1 MKIRKMTILSARG
14 GLVTIILFSGFITR
28 DNDIYLE
35 INKSIDI
42 FGRVYKEV
50 ALNYVEPL
58 NPEEFMLAGING
70 MLNSLDP
77 YTNFIDENQ
86 QKDIDIITKGK
97 YGGIGASVG
106 VRNDDITIVDLIEGY
121 SAQRQGM
128 RIGDI
133 ITKINNT
140 TVSKE
145 NVDSLSELLKGDPGS
160 TVKVI
165 VKREA
170 NTELII
176 FNLIR
181 EEIEVKNVSY
191 FGFIPEESNNA
202 YIKLSG
208 FSRSAGEE
216 MKKTL
221 LELKSQKEIKSV
233 ILDLRGNPGG
243 LLDAAID
250 VSEKFLKKGQTV
262 VSVRGRDSLSIKNYL
277 ATEEPIL
284 SNTNMIV
291 LIDEGTAS
299 ASEIVSGAIQDHDR
313 GVVVGTNSF
322 GKGLVQTVLPLS
334 FNTSLKITTAKYF
347 TPSGRSIQR
356 VDYSEKNKVFGR
368 SSSIKLKEF
377 KTDGMRTV
385 LSGGGIMPD
394 TTVKNVSNS
403 NFVQTLLADGMFFK
417 FATNFF
423 NNNPNKD
430 WKSSGPEI
438 LFRDFTSYLKSQKF
452 DFVSRSEKLI
462 GQLITAGLDE
472 NVDKNFLD
480 QLEKVKSEINA
491 NHTSELEK
499 YKDDVLCE
507 IKEELSA
514 RTDGREGRIR
524 ESLKFDKQ
532 FLTSYQILRDQKKYR
547 SLLRS

>member
-1 MKIRKMTILSARG
+1 MKIKKMIILSLA
-14 GLVTIILFSGFITR
+14 TIILFSGFITR

-35 INKSIDI
+35 ISKGIDI

-50 ALNYVEPL
+50 TLNYVEPL

-86 QKDIDIITKGK
+86 QKDIEIITKGK

-106 VRNDDITIVDLIEGY
+106 VRNNDITIVDLIEGY

-128 RIGDI
+128 RIGDV

-140 TVSKE
+140 AISRE

-170 NTELII
+170 NNELIT
-176 FNLIR
+176 FDLVR

-191 FGFIPEESNNA
+191 YGFIPLESNNA

-216 MKKTL
+216 VKKTL

-233 ILDLRGNPGG
+233 VLDLRGNPGG

-250 VSEKFLKKGQTV
+250 VSEKFLKKGQPIA
-262 VSVRGRDSLSIKNYL
+262 SVRGRDSLNIKNYL
-277 ATEEPIL
+277 AAEEPVL
-284 SNTNMIV
+284 SDTDMIV

-299 ASEIVSGAIQDHDR
+299 ASEIVAGAIQDHDR

-334 FNTSLKITTAKYF
+334 NNTSLKITTARYF
-347 TPSGRSIQR
+347 TPSGRSIQKIN
-356 VDYSEKNKVFGR
+356 YSERNKVFGQ
-368 SSSIKLKEF
+368 SSTIKPKEF
-377 KTDGMRTV
+377 KTDALRTV
-385 LSGGGIMPD
+385 LSGGGILPD
-394 TTVKNVSNS
+394 SIVKNVSNS
-403 NFVQTLLADGMFFK
+403 YFVQTLLADGMFFK
-417 FATNFF
+417 FATSYF
-423 NNNPNKD
+423 NNNHGKD
-430 WKSSGPEI
+430 WKSSNPEI
-438 LFRDFTSYLKSQKF
+438 LFKEFTNYLKNQKF
-452 DFVSRSEKLI
+452 EYVSKSEKLI
-462 GQLITAGLDE
+462 SKLIVTGSDE
-472 NVDKNFLD
+472 NIDKNFIS
-480 QLEKVKSEINA
+480 QLGKVKSEIDA
-491 NHTSELEK
+491 NHAAELEK
-499 YKDDVLCE
+499 YKDDVLFE
-507 IKEELSA
+507 IREELSA
-514 RTDGREGRIR
+514 RSDGREGRIK
-524 ESLKFDKQ
+524 ESLKFDTQ
-532 FLTSYQILRDQKKYR
+532 FLTAFRILQDQKKYR
-547 SLLRS
+547 ALLR